1 MIIGNSW
8 GILNEEVYYTITSN
22 INIIFKFLKNYEP
35 LSRFHCNY

>member
-8 GILNEEVYYTITSN
+8 GILNEEVYYIITSN

-35 LSRFHCNY
+35 LSRFHCHD